1 MYQIIVLYGVP
12 TDSEAF
18 NQYYK
23 DVHIPLVQK
32 MPHLKSFSV
41 SEGPITI
48 IGGGG
53 PYYRI
58 ALLGYE
64 DLKSLEDSQYSSEGM
79 KASMDAANFATGGMT
94 ALVME
99 VKDSLQ

>member
-18 NQYYK
+18 DQYYK

-58 ALLGYE
+58 ALLGSVRKV
-64 DLKSLEDSQYSSEGM
+64 LSQAPHSAG
-79 KASMDAANFATGGMT
+79 
-94 ALVME
+94 
-99 VKDSLQ
+99 Q